1 MIIPIN
7 RALEYATRQLN
18 SREQKIVRK
27 FLEHYN
33 NITLMAYIDKD
44 NLNRSII
51 YRKYF
56 LDEIDK
62 RYLSGD
68 MQFLTSTAYGI
79 LRHYIKSRASSFM
92 RDYINK
98 KRVYGNNNLR

>member
-1 MIIPIN
+1 MHVPIN
-7 RALEYATRQLN
+7 RAVEYMIRQL
-18 SREQKIVRK
+18 SPLHQQIIRK
-27 FLEHYN
+27 FLEYYN
-33 NITLMAYIDKD
+33 NITRVAYICKD

-62 RYLSGD
+62 RYRTGD

-79 LRHYIKSRASSFM
+79 MRHYIKSRAASFM
-92 RDYINK
+92 QDYINK